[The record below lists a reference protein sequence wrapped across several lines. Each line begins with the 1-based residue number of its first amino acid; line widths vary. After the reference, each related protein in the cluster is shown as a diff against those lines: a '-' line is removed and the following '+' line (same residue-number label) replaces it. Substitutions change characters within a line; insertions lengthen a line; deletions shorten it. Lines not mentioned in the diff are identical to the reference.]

1 MLARALIVG
10 VAVGIV
16 IVGAHLGRIRERRR
30 AALTLL
36 DVDGLE
42 GRVLFFTD
50 AACRRCDVVRGRLE
64 SIDAVFEEIAFGHE
78 PDLQRSVGVTAV
90 PLLVV
95 RDNSGAIVDRVAGVA
110 SVRRIRRAL
119 SLAG

>member
-1 MLARALIVG
+1 MLRVALVV

-16 IVGAHLGRIRERRR
+16 LGGAWLGRNHQRRHVTR
-30 AALTLL
+30 SPLRL
-36 DVDGLE
+36 DEVE

-50 AACRRCDVVRGRLE
+50 VACRRCDLVRDRLVALNAAF
-64 SIDAVFEEIAFGHE
+64 SEIAFNHQ
-78 PDLQRSVGVTAV
+78 PDLHRAIGVTGV

-95 RDNSGAIVDRVAGVA
+95 RDDSGAIAYRIAGVA

-119 SLAG
+119 SRSV

>member
-1 MLARALIVG
+1 MLRVAIIV

-16 IVGAHLGRIRERRR
+16 LGGAWLGRHHQRRHVTR
-30 AALTLL
+30 SPLKL
-36 DVDGLE
+36 DEVE

-50 AACRRCDVVRGRLE
+50 VACRRCDLVRHRLVALN
-64 SIDAVFEEIAFGHE
+64 AVFSEIAFNHE
-78 PDLQRSVGVTAV
+78 PDLHRAIGVTGV

-95 RDNSGAIVDRVAGVA
+95 RDDSGLITHQIAGVA

-119 SLAG
+119 SRSV

>member
-1 MLARALIVG
+1 MLRVVIVA

-16 IVGAHLGRIRERRR
+16 LGGAWLGRNRQRRHVTR
-30 AALTLL
+30 SPLRL
-36 DVDGLE
+36 DGIE

-50 AACRRCDVVRGRLE
+50 VACRRCDLVRDRLE
-64 SIDAVFEEIAFGHE
+64 TLEAVFSEIAFNHE
-78 PDLQRSVGVTAV
+78 PDLHRAIGVTGV

-95 RDNSGAIVDRVAGVA
+95 RDGFGTVVDRVAGVA

-119 SLAG
+119 SHAI